1 MFIRITLVTF
11 YIFII
16 ASCSSAPKQLEK
28 KIYVDANDSDN
39 NVFEFNQITGIQ
51 TKINGELF
59 NGSFVIALPDYKKY
73 QEFNNFFQLGVVH
86 AINEQ
91 NIINDVEF
99 ILQDEIDLNNT
110 KNSFLI
116 GPLSK
121 EIVRKIDG
129 SVPKNLALFLNEAR
143 SNLYISLGNK
153 SQINVLNKYLDSKKI
168 SRIGIISDPQGDEN
182 SEKNFKKL
190 WFNGSRDAITIEAD
204 SSMNSEN
211 IIKNFL
217 DVSESIERFEKINKA
232 SFSKLEFVPRAR
244 NDITQ
249 IIIFPKNANRLYEL
263 ASLIRFNYGLDY
275 EIIALTSE
283 LAERINQN
291 EIKLHD
297 ISLIDHTYEN
307 KFGYDLNKSR
317 SFCLGYD
324 SMLIAYALSNQI
336 KGEIRG
342 LLGTYKISKDFIE
355 INSYIN

>member
-16 ASCSSAPKQLEK
+16 TSCSSTPKQLDK
-28 KIYVDANDSDN
+28 KIYVDVNDSN
-39 NVFEFNQITGIQ
+39 KNIFEFNEITDIGA
-51 TKINGELF
+51 KINDEIF
-59 NGSFVIALPDYKKY
+59 NGSFVIALPDYRKY

-99 ILQDEIDLNNT
+99 ILQDEINLNNT
-110 KNSFLI
+110 KDSFLI
-116 GPLSK
+116 GPISR
-121 EIVRKIDG
+121 ENVRKIDG
-129 SVPKNLALFLNEAR
+129 SVPKKSALFLNEAKL
-143 SNLYISLGNK
+143 NLYISLGNK
-153 SQINVLNKYLDSKKI
+153 SQINVLNKYLNSKEI

-190 WFNGSRDAITIEAD
+190 WFNGYRDAITIEAD
-204 SSMNSEN
+204 SNTNSEN

-232 SFSKLEFVPRAR
+232 SFSKLEFIPRTR
-244 NDITQ
+244 DDINQ
-249 IIIFPKNANRLYEL
+249 IIIFPKKANRLYEL

-275 EIIALTSE
+275 EVIALTSE
-283 LAERINQN
+283 LTEKINQN
-291 EIKLHD
+291 EIKLHG

-324 SMLIAYALSNQI
+324 SMLIAYAISNQI
-336 KGEIRG
+336 KGEVKG
-342 LLGTYKISKDFIE
+342 LLGTYIITKDSIE